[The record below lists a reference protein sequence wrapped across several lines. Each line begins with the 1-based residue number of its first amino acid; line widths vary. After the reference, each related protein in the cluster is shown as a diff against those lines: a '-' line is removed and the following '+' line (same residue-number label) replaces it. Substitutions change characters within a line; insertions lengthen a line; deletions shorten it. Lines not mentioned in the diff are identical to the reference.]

1 MENKV
6 LETIKKY
13 EMIKNGDKIILGVSG
28 GPDSIAMLNILYNL
42 KPVFKQKYDIEFD
55 IVVAHVNHM
64 IRDEAKQDEEF
75 VKKNCEKLGIQF
87 YVKSIDILKIA
98 HNNKMG
104 LEETGRYERYAFFD
118 EVMKSEKANK
128 ISIAHNKNDKI
139 ETIIMHIL
147 RGSGITGLKGL
158 EPINGKYIRPLLE
171 CTRLEIEEY
180 CGINKLNPRIDK
192 TNFDN
197 TYTRNKIR
205 NVVIPYIEKEFNP
218 NIIDTLDRLSELVKE
233 EDIYITN
240 QVENSY
246 KQICIKESLESFQQ
260 DNENR
265 YIILDLKQ
273 FNMKERVIKSKLLI
287 YTIIKLLG
295 NSKGIEKIHIDDLIK
310 LCSRNI
316 GNKYLTPNKNLKVFV
331 KGGQIYFIDQ
341 R

>member
-13 EMIKNGDKIILGVSG
+13 EMIKDGDKIILGVSG

-42 KPVFKQKYDIEFD
+42 KPVFKQKYNIEFD

-104 LEETGRYERYAFFD
+104 LEETGRYERYDFFD

-128 ISIAHNKNDKI
+128 IAIAHNKNDKI

-180 CGINKLNPRIDK
+180 CGINNLNPRIDK

-310 LCSRNI
+310 LCNRNI